1 MSQKI
6 VLMSSPEYF
15 KVEYSINP
23 WMVPGTNVDLELA
36 KDQWNGLKRTIEEAG
51 AEVKVV
57 PPNENHPDL
66 VFTANSGIIKGNDV
80 LVANFKFEERRGEEE
95 IYLKWFEEN
104 GFNVSRIPSGYKF
117 EGRGDAFVY
126 GDYLVGSYGIRSDKE
141 ALLYIA
147 EHFELEPVIVELAQE
162 NFFFLQG

>member
-51 AEVKVV
+51 AEV
-57 PPNENHPDL
+57 
-66 VFTANSGIIKGNDV
+66 
-80 LVANFKFEERRGEEE
+80 
-95 IYLKWFEEN
+95 
-104 GFNVSRIPSGYKF
+104 
-117 EGRGDAFVY
+117 
-126 GDYLVGSYGIRSDKE
+126 
-141 ALLYIA
+141 
-147 EHFELEPVIVELAQE
+147 
-162 NFFFLQG
+162 